1 MTTITS
7 NYSWQMPDPGGSANT
22 WGDTL
27 NATTQAIDAQVHTN
41 QTAIG
46 NVVSGSTPLTGLTVT
61 GNISCQSLVATGDID
76 TASNVNCANMNAT
89 QHVTC
94 TWFSAQGGPVSCG
107 SLTTNGG
114 AIAAGDISCHVLVST
129 SDIDGGANINASGSL
144 NANGNVTGS
153 HLISTGDISANGNMN
168 CVGLSLDHIN
178 ASGGIS
184 SHSVNATG
192 NIIALGDMGCDNLNA
207 SGDVACHIV
216 RTTSDVD
223 VGGNVNVTG
232 DINCPHVNCTG
243 LVHGNT
249 ISSNGDITV
258 GGNLNSNNAVN
269 SQGNMTCNGQAYKP
283 GGGSWQAISDARI
296 KTVMGDYEPGLY
308 EAVQLR
314 PVVYTF
320 KGNDGP
326 AHKEAAAAGKSFV
339 GLIADE
345 VLSVIPDMVEVK
357 RGVIDGQEV
366 DDYKTLDLSQ
376 LVFMLINSVK
386 ELKAE
391 IDTLRRV
398 A

>member
-223 VGGNVNVTG
+223 VGGNLN
-232 DINCPHVNCTG
+232 
-243 LVHGNT
+243 
-249 ISSNGDITV
+249 SSNG
-258 GGNLNSNNAVN
+258 VN